1 MGSFGGNRRLRSRVG
16 KLRTANPRFQQKVRS
31 IDLYRSLLILVAF
44 ILLYLPIDFAAS
56 LGQDGTIAAH
66 ATQSITTSN
75 GHVGSKVCAQCHQR
89 IYDQFSRT
97 GMGRSMTQ
105 VTSALLETLP
115 AKASFHQKNPDRDF
129 EVFAQDGKLYQGE
142 YEADANGKEIFRDT
156 HEVEWIIGSGANG
169 FGGVVRKGDY
179 LFQAPLSFY
188 SKPHSWA
195 LSPGYE
201 FGNYGFNRPILA
213 GCIYCHSGQ
222 PRPVSNGN
230 GRFKEPP
237 FSEMAIGCENCHG
250 PGITHT
256 LKMRAR
262 KAGNVENDPSI
273 INPAHLALALSDN
286 ICMSCHQT
294 GDVRVLK
301 PGKDYGDFL
310 PGAPLENTLSILMIP
325 PNRES
330 PPQSDHLEHYYSMT
344 LSQCY
349 RKSGGRLGC
358 TTCHDP
364 HFEPSHEEASG
375 YFNKKC
381 MACHTEKSCGA
392 SLEIRRHK
400 NPPNDCA
407 GCHMPKRDVHVISH
421 SSLTNHRILKQVDEP
436 FPDAAFHQATQA
448 LPDLIHLN
456 PIPGHKDTP
465 PPPLTLL
472 QAYGELMEKKPEYL
486 GRYLALLGQLER
498 MEPGSALVQAAL
510 GRRDLRLGKFPEAV
524 VHLQSALRIG
534 PPQTAAYADLAE
546 SLVRLDRA
554 EEAMP
559 WLEKAIELDPFN
571 STLQRTRVLRLI
583 EVKRYADARAAMQHY
598 LERFPEDSFMRQM
611 LARADQITVPA
622 RGEHP

>member
-1 MGSFGGNRRLRSRVG
+1 M
-16 KLRTANPRFQQKVRS
+16 
-31 IDLYRSLLILVAF
+31 
-44 ILLYLPIDFAAS
+44 
-56 LGQDGTIAAH
+56 
-66 ATQSITTSN
+66 
-75 GHVGSKVCAQCHQR
+75 
-89 IYDQFSRT
+89 
-97 GMGRSMTQ
+97 
-105 VTSALLETLP
+105 
-115 AKASFHQKNPDRDF
+115 
-129 EVFAQDGKLYQGE
+129 
-142 YEADANGKEIFRDT
+142 
-156 HEVEWIIGSGANG
+156 
-169 FGGVVRKGDY
+169 
-179 LFQAPLSFY
+179 
-188 SKPHSWA
+188 
-195 LSPGYE
+195 
-201 FGNYGFNRPILA
+201 
-213 GCIYCHSGQ
+213 
-222 PRPVSNGN
+222 
-230 GRFKEPP
+230 
-237 FSEMAIGCENCHG
+237 
-250 PGITHT
+250 
-256 LKMRAR
+256 
-262 KAGNVENDPSI
+262 
-273 INPAHLALALSDN
+273 
-286 ICMSCHQT
+286 
-294 GDVRVLK
+294 LK

-381 MACHTEKSCGA
+381 MACHTEKSCSA

-400 NPPNDCA
+400 NPPDDCA

-421 SSLTNHRILKQVDEP
+421 SSLTNHRVLKQVDEP
-436 FPDAAFHQATQA
+436 FPDAAFHQATQV

-498 MEPGSALVQAAL
+498 TEPGSALVQAAL
-510 GRRDLRLGKFPEAV
+510 GRRDLRLGKFQEAV

-583 EVKRYADARAAMQHY
+583 EVKRYADARAAMQRY